1 MLKGIRMALDDEIDL
16 QVEIVSAGNAR
27 DMEEYVRR
35 TTRIRTLQDVMQMV
49 KDIEKRFL
57 DE

>member
-1 MLKGIRMALDDEIDL
+1 MALDDEIDL

-49 KDIEKRFL
+49 KDVEKRFL